1 MEWCSSRASSWAMS
15 SASSERLP
23 VSSPTP
29 RSRAAVLAALLL
41 SLLLAL
47 TACGGDSPGDSA
59 TTTGSSSAAAWPVTV
74 TGDNGKLTLD
84 KQPESIVSMS
94 ATATEMLFAIDA
106 GDQVKAVDSTSNYP
120 EGVPTTDLSSFTPN
134 AEAIAKY
141 DPDLVV
147 LSDDL
152 NGIVDALKALKVPT
166 LLLGA
171 AQTIDD
177 SYTQIETLGDAT
189 GHADEATKVISDM
202 QDRIKA
208 AVASVPG
215 DAKGEKVYHE
225 LDPTFYSAGS
235 STFIGSIY
243 SMFGLTN
250 IADGAPDP
258 AGGYPQLSAEYIVS
272 QAPDLIVLAD
282 TVCCDQTAQTLA
294 SRPAFDTVPA
304 VKNGKVLAASDDVAS
319 RWGPRVA
326 DFAESV
332 ADELKG

>member
-1 MEWCSSRASSWAMS
+1 V
-15 SASSERLP
+15 P
-23 VSSPTP
+23 SPTP
-29 RSRAAVLAALLL
+29 RSRAAVLAAVLL

-47 TACGGDSPGDSA
+47 TACGGSSSGSGA
-59 TTTGSSSAAAWPVTV
+59 EATGSSAGAWPVTV

-94 ATATEMLFAIDA
+94 ASATEMLFAIHA

-120 EGVPTTDLSSFTPN
+120 KDVPTTDLSAFTPN

-141 DPDLVV
+141 NPDLVV

-152 NGIVDALKALKVPT
+152 NGIVDALGALKVPT
-166 LLLGA
+166 LVLGA
-171 AQTIDD
+171 AKTLDD
-177 SYTQIETLGDAT
+177 SYTQLDTLGQAT
-189 GHADEATKVISDM
+189 GHAKEADGVVTDM
-202 QDRIKA
+202 QKRIKD
-208 AVASVPG
+208 AVASVPA
-215 DAKGEKVYHE
+215 DAKGLKVYHE
-225 LDPTFYSAGS
+225 LDPTFYSSTS

-243 SMFGLTN
+243 SMFGLKN

-258 AGGYPQLSAEYIVS
+258 AGGYPQLSAEYIVG

-294 SRPAFDTVPA
+294 QRPAFDTVPA
-304 VKNGKVLAASDDVAS
+304 VKNGKVLAANDDVAS

-332 ADELKG
+332 AGELKG